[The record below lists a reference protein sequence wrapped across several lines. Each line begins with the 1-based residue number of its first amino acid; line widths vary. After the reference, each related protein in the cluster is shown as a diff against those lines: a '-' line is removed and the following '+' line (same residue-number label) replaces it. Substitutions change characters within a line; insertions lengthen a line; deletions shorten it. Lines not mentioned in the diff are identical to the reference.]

1 MKFVL
6 VSIRVAMYRYGLLIP
21 EILTSTTKLCE
32 ASLCATTSWK
42 CYDRQCH
49 SCGTS
54 FLKVLLREW
63 VSLSSL
69 VTIYHWERVTTEV
82 NKKEIKRLTVTKK
95 EMTRKKV
102 VFLLSKLLHGFARHH
117 FVANHQ
123 WKSYTLALDNLSSN
137 TALCVLDFAEN
148 YTAAIQGVVQSAYYS
163 RNSITLHPIVVHYK
177 RGEDVIRDS
186 VVFISDDRKHDWAA
200 VKCFVQNLAHHLGI
214 MAPHISNLIMFSE
227 GCSSQYKSRNPFASI
242 ATGFDQELRISWNWF
257 WS

>member
-1 MKFVL
+1 
-6 VSIRVAMYRYGLLIP
+6 
-21 EILTSTTKLCE
+21 
-32 ASLCATTSWK
+32 
-42 CYDRQCH
+42 
-49 SCGTS
+49 
-54 FLKVLLREW
+54 
-63 VSLSSL
+63 
-69 VTIYHWERVTTEV
+69 
-82 NKKEIKRLTVTKK
+82 
-95 EMTRKKV
+95 MTRKKV

-148 YTAAIQGVVQSAYYS
+148 YTAAIQGVVKSAYYS
-163 RNSITLHPIVVHYK
+163 RNSITFHPIVVHYK

-214 MAPHISNLIMFSE
+214 MAPHISNLIMFSD

-242 ATGFDQELRISWNWF
+242 ATDFDQELMISWNWL
-257 WS
+257 WSWERPLRWGVRSD